1 MITSANKN
9 LSDVTMSS
17 RLLPQVVVAVQ
28 PTGLGGRDLL
38 RWQTRPMTTELV
50 DEIARVRNA
59 LSSEPTRP
67 TSALTSHTHAA
78 APTL

>member
-1 MITSANKN
+1 
-9 LSDVTMSS
+9 MSS

-38 RWQTRPMTTELV
+38 RWQTRPMTTELA

-59 LSSEPTRP
+59 LSSEPTQP
-67 TSALTSHTHAA
+67 TSMQTGHVHAA
-78 APTL
+78 TPAL